1 MGGVPPLC
9 HKKHYTCMCL
19 GHRPRHF
26 QPPASKFFYCF
37 LSNKFEKSSTH
48 REILVQSC
56 RNMPCLL
63 VRMVNWLVE
72 FWCTRCRDSAP
83 PIKSP
88 KFSRNIVFIH
98 KRQKKIKS
106 RPSTSFSEKKCQ
118 RNRLLFFWSMW
129 WYHHYRWWYHLYKR
143 RYQPLQAVVPP
154 LQAVVPP
161 LQAVVPPLQAVVPPL
176 QAVVPP

>member
-1 MGGVPPLC
+1 MVTFLNLLVILVQTGGTLTGSGNSCTKVSTSSGGQVVGPLIETGVPPLC
-9 HKKHYTCMCL
+9 HKKYYMCL
-19 GHRPRHF
+19 THRPRHL

-72 FWCTRCRDSAP
+72 FWCTRSRDSAP

-98 KRQKKIKS
+98 KRQKKLKVAL
-106 RPSTSFSEKKCQ
+106 PHLFLKKVSEKQ
-118 RNRLLFFWSMW
+118 IIF
-129 WYHHYRWWYHLYKR
+129 
-143 RYQPLQAVVPP
+143 
-154 LQAVVPP
+154 
-161 LQAVVPPLQAVVPPL
+161 
-176 QAVVPP
+176 